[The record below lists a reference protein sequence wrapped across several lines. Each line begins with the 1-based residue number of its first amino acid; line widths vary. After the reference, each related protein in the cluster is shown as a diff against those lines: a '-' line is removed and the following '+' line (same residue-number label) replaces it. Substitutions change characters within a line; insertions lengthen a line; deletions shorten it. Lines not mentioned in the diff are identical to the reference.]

1 MMTSHMWMSDVTVF
15 WWMTVKRHS
24 HFLRPGVNHRT
35 PAGSTLKGG
44 GGSEQHIL
52 FQHANM
58 DMTWLSYTET
68 QSVHQ
73 AASPCSP
80 WTSSPLPLSSH
91 TENQKTLDVG
101 SRPLTQNQVT
111 ETPRLFPSRTSQVSL
126 KLFVTETVS
135 WFHVLTCSC
144 YYSLVLDWYLMY
156 ITAVIVTV
164 RRTSCHVWCH

>member
-1 MMTSHMWMSDVTVF
+1 MMTSQMWMSDVTVF

-91 TENQKTLDVG
+91 TESEPQDVG
-101 SRPLTQNQVT
+101 VCERGRQHLRTHTNLLLDLSLHLYFIGCCCCFLWATL
-111 ETPRLFPSRTSQVSL
+111 RLLFDPMSTCDHVSIL
-126 KLFVTETVS
+126 
-135 WFHVLTCSC
+135 
-144 YYSLVLDWYLMY
+144 
-156 ITAVIVTV
+156 
-164 RRTSCHVWCH
+164 